1 MIDPRILA
9 ALRLIWSLETPEA
22 EAIREAIVK
31 AKPRVVA
38 K

>member
-9 ALRLIWSLETPEA
+9 AMRLIWALETPEA
-22 EAIREAIVK
+22 EAIRAAIVK
-31 AKPRVVA
+31 AKPRGVT